1 VGGSLGTGPEASGLI
16 CSGVGS
22 FGSLTYTVQMKRTAH
37 GLLCLLLLTLAGC
50 AEPERRPSMDVCTE
64 GAQCELGYCIDGHC
78 LDPMGDEDL
87 DELLNGTEVALG
99 TDPFSPDTD
108 QDGAPDGQEVVDF
121 LDPADE
127 DGDGRIDAL
136 ESSLLDEDCDGWS
149 DQSDADFSVPYAENL
164 VESGGGETYSGWSI
178 DEGSWGST
186 LGGDCSEA
194 PEPTSGSKFLVVGSL
209 CEGGGSGGFSQISQ
223 KLALDGVAVGEEEV
237 YAELSAMLGAVYD
250 DTAAVLL
257 LEPLDATG
265 ASLGEPRRYE
275 ATDSPWVELKET
287 VLFPP
292 QTRTIRLS
300 LRAERE
306 ESGPLAAV
314 FDELEVRLLTCPEAR
329 GLATSEDPG

>member
-1 VGGSLGTGPEASGLI
+1 
-16 CSGVGS
+16 
-22 FGSLTYTVQMKRTAH
+22 
-37 GLLCLLLLTLAGC
+37 
-50 AEPERRPSMDVCTE
+50 
-64 GAQCELGYCIDGHC
+64 
-78 LDPMGDEDL
+78 MGDEDL
-87 DELLNGTEVALG
+87 DELLNGTEVELG
-99 TDPFSPDTD
+99 TDPFDSDTD
-108 QDGAPDGQEVVDF
+108 QDGAPDGAEVVDF
-121 LDPADE
+121 LEPADE

-149 DQSDADFSVPYAENL
+149 DQLDADFSVPDAENL

-186 LGGDCSEA
+186 PGGDCSEA

-209 CEGGGSGGFSQISQ
+209 CEGGGSGGLSQVSQ
-223 KLALDGVAVGEEEV
+223 DLALDPVAVGEEEI

-250 DTAAVLL
+250 DTAAVIL

-314 FDELEVRLLTCPEAR
+314 FDELEVRLHTCPEAR
-329 GLATSEDPG
+329 GRATSEDPE